1 MLLDKLKEYNIIL
14 ASQSPR
20 RRELL
25 SMMGLEFTVGES
37 YEFEE
42 VCPSE
47 ISASMQPEYLSL
59 QKSINYPTELK
70 NKDLLITSD
79 TLVIQGDK
87 VFGKPRDK
95 REAISY
101 LRQLSG
107 KSHKVISGVTLRTKN
122 QSFSFSDT
130 TEVSFATL
138 TDGDIAYYVSK
149 YQTDDKAGAYAIQ
162 EWIGLI
168 GVSSIV
174 GSYFNIMG
182 LPTEALYRE
191 LRNFIKKL

>member
-37 YEFEE
+37 YKFEE